1 MAIRCTGMHAFGNVL
16 TLAYADDE
24 EPLFTC
30 QQEFEVDDYTRGAD
44 GGKTPFASIRSAQWR
59 AVCKDIVTLKRA
71 TKADQESA
79 FACIMAFASDAAKG
93 IFMDE
98 ARKEIVRE
106 VKAHYKSSRK
116 SAAELDAISAEAF
129 DRFRA
134 RIARL
139 EARTLDQFA
148 GMIYPRFTLDQFAE
162 AVSA

>member
-1 MAIRCTGMHAFGNVL
+1 MAIRCTGMHAVGNVL

-24 EPLFTC
+24 EPIFTC

-44 GGKTPFASIRSAQWR
+44 GGKTPFASIRPAQWR

-71 TKADQESA
+71 TKADQEST

-98 ARKEIVRE
+98 ARKEIMRE
-106 VKAHYKSSRK
+106 VKAQYKSSRK

-129 DRFRA
+129 DRFRE
-134 RIARL
+134 RISRL
-139 EARTLDQFA
+139 EARTLDQLA
-148 GMIYPRFTLDQFAE
+148 DMVYPRFTLDQFAE

>member
-1 MAIRCTGMHAFGNVL
+1 MAIRCTGMHAAGNIL

-30 QQEFEVDDYTRGAD
+30 QQEFEVDDYTREAD
-44 GGKTPFASIRSAQWR
+44 GGKTPFASIRPAQWR
-59 AVCKDIVTLKRA
+59 AVCKDIVTLKRT
-71 TKADQESA
+71 TKADQDSA

-98 ARKEIVRE
+98 ARKEITRE
-106 VKAHYKSSRK
+106 VKAQYKSRK
-116 SAAELDAISAEAF
+116 SAAELDVISADAF

-139 EARTLDQFA
+139 EARTLDQLA
-148 GMIYPRFTLDQFAE
+148 DMVYPRFTLDQFAE

>member
-1 MAIRCTGMHAFGNVL
+1 MAIKCTGMHAAGNVL
-16 TLAYADDE
+16 TLAYIDDE
-24 EPLFTC
+24 ETFFTC
-30 QQEFEVDDYTRGAD
+30 QQEFEIDDYTREAD
-44 GGKTPFASIRSAQWR
+44 GGKTPFASIRPAQWR
-59 AVCKDIVTLKRA
+59 AVCKDVLTLKRA

-79 FACIMAFASDAAKG
+79 FACIIAFASDAAKT

-98 ARKEIVRE
+98 ARKEIARE
-106 VKAHYKSSRK
+106 VKAQHKRSRK
-116 SAAELDAISAEAF
+116 SAAELDAISVEAF